1 MRYMFCS
8 SDKNIPGANM
18 AMSKARKIVEYF
30 SKSTQ
35 QTSKLLKFQKESNL
49 QAYSGHGFRPLKLLQ
64 DVVTRWWSSYRM
76 LKRLRLLKP
85 ALMCLHS
92 AKEITCDMLE
102 TEQWVVLEQI
112 EITLK
117 KIATWQRILE
127 GEKYPTG
134 SLVVSAI
141 YAIRAHY
148 VNILNSEHALE
159 PVKSLTR
166 TLLEDFDKRYHP
178 PADNVGKV
186 KFTEKPETG
195 ERNRYTGVHPYF
207 FYAAFLDPSVRKGLR
222 MMMVPVQLE
231 ELREMI
237 LARMINVALEK
248 ETHNNNNDRN
258 EANSND
264 KPTGTG
270 ASDGIDFAFEGLFDH
285 SDDDGDLGMLL
296 GRNTNEESIRIRC
309 KNQLDNYELTASM
322 KMRDNEGNF
331 NDALKYWAANE
342 SQSPELAQLAKE
354 FLTIPATSAPSERV
368 WSRAARVIRAK
379 RSHLNPDVTARM
391 MFAQENSELIRE
403 HWKVLQPDVPF
414 LEYYLPP
421 PVDED
426 GNPIDVGQNDND
438 YE

>member
-49 QAYSGHGFRPLKLLQ
+49 RAYSGHGFRPLKLLQ

-76 LKRLRLLKP
+76 LKRLRFLKP

-92 AKEITCDMLE
+92 AKEITCDMLD

-186 KFTEKPETG
+186 KFTKKPETG

-207 FYAAFLDPSVRKGLR
+207 FMQRFL
-222 MMMVPVQLE
+222 
-231 ELREMI
+231 I
-237 LARMINVALEK
+237 HALE
-248 ETHNNNNDRN
+248 R
-258 EANSND
+258 
-264 KPTGTG
+264 G
-270 ASDGIDFAFEGLFDH
+270 
-285 SDDDGDLGMLL
+285 
-296 GRNTNEESIRIRC
+296 
-309 KNQLDNYELTASM
+309 
-322 KMRDNEGNF
+322 
-331 NDALKYWAANE
+331 
-342 SQSPELAQLAKE
+342 
-354 FLTIPATSAPSERV
+354 
-368 WSRAARVIRAK
+368 
-379 RSHLNPDVTARM
+379 
-391 MFAQENSELIRE
+391 
-403 HWKVLQPDVPF
+403 
-414 LEYYLPP
+414 
-421 PVDED
+421 
-426 GNPIDVGQNDND
+426 
-438 YE
+438 